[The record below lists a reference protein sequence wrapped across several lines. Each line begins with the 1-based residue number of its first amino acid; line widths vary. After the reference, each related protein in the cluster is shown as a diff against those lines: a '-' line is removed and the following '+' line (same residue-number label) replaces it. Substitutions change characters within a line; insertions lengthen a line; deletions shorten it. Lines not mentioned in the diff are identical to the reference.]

1 MLAETI
7 KDLRMKNGLTQ
18 KDLADKLCV
27 TAQAVS
33 RWENGS
39 TEPSVSTI
47 FEMAKIFGV
56 SIEEMFGGNP
66 PEKETVVEKVV
77 EKEYIYKEP
86 KPVLAVCEQ
95 CNKPIFGADD
105 IVRYNLRSG
114 KRTICKSCDNKNK
127 REVYERAVAHG
138 VKQRKL
144 SFIWGGIITAL
155 AVALALVITVSFELG
170 AGIIAGTAIGAL
182 LVFPFVSCL
191 FLQNNF
197 IMDMVESVASW
208 GFVKFPGLIFSL
220 DLDGIIWLLTVK
232 LAFWILG
239 GIIAVAFLLLAAA
252 LGIAV
257 SVFVYPY
264 ALSKNIKHPE
274 LSVDD

>member
-7 KDLRMKNGLTQ
+7 KKLRIKNGMKQ
-18 KDLADKLCV
+18 KELAEKLCV

-33 RWENGS
+33 RWENGD

-47 FEMAKIFGV
+47 YEMANIFNV
-56 SIEEMFGGNP
+56 SVDELFGKESPQAKPVEE
-66 PEKETVVEKVV
+66 KTV
-77 EKEYIYKEP
+77 EKEYIYKEA

-95 CNKPIFGADD
+95 CNKPIYGADE

-114 KRTICKSCDNKNK
+114 KRTICRNCDNRNK
-127 REVYERAVAHG
+127 KEAYERAVAHG
-138 VKQRKL
+138 VRQRKL
-144 SFIWGGIITAL
+144 SFIWGGIITVLVA
-155 AVALALVITVSFELG
+155 ALALIITVSLDLG
-170 AGIIAGTAIGAL
+170 AGISVGASFGSL

-197 IMDMVESVASW
+197 IMEMVESVASW
-208 GFVKFPGLIFSL
+208 GFVRFPGLIFSL
-220 DLDGIIWLLTVK
+220 DLEGIIWLLTVK
-232 LAFWILG
+232 LALWILG
-239 GIIAVAFLLLAAA
+239 GIIAIAFLILAVV
-252 LGIAV
+252 LGIV
-257 SVFVYPY
+257 LGLFVYPF